1 MPQNPQS
8 TDPSRSDNPSDN
20 VVQRTRAWTGLWV
33 VIGGDVAIAVAAVWG
48 VVKIGGTAATN
59 SPTVAILTSAFTAIG
74 TMTTAYFGIKS
85 MSNTAQSYA
94 PPSTTPPAALTPPA
108 APTPPAG
115 PPAPATDPTPPTTDP
130 TPPTADPTPATEP
143 SGEQS
148 TVG

>member
-33 VIGGDVAIAVAAVWG
+33 VIGGDVAIAFAAVWG
-48 VVKIGGTAATN
+48 VVKTGGTTATN
-59 SPTVAILTSAFTAIG
+59 SPTIAILTSAFTAIG

-115 PPAPATDPTPPTTDP
+115 PPAPATTDP
-130 TPPTADPTPATEP
+130 TPASTDPTPATEP

-148 TVG
+148 TV